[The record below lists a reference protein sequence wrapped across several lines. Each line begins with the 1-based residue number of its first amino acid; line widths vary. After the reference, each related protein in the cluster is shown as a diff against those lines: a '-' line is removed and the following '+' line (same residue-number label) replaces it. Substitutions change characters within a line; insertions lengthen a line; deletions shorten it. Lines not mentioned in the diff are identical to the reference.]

1 MKIEQN
7 AFIDQRTRNKGLND
21 NFVLDQVEATRTIED
36 MPSLTKFLGCLS
48 LLLLISNAYGF
59 SQLDSIADSLLRDV
73 MSQMGGPE
81 AALGHPGLDGFVD
94 YPNIASNSGSPQL
107 SELKDYPERSFEA
120 RRDAIL
126 GRESIRDQEYLEHS
140 NLYGKQSMQG
150 GAGEGFQRLKPD
162 GSIKN
167 VHIVKT
173 DALLPSYCTPVNPCP
188 LGYVADDGCL
198 EEFENTAAFSR
209 EYQQHQDCI
218 CDSEHMF
225 DCPGATRENEIDT
238 LARSFENEGL
248 TDSRLNRFLQ
258 DMEPANP
265 YLEGEKLPVI
275 AKKAPKSSIK

>member
-1 MKIEQN
+1 
-7 AFIDQRTRNKGLND
+7 
-21 NFVLDQVEATRTIED
+21 
-36 MPSLTKFLGCLS
+36 
-48 LLLLISNAYGF
+48 
-59 SQLDSIADSLLRDV
+59 

-126 GRESIRDQEYLEHS
+126 GRESIRDQEYLGHS

-258 DMEPANP
+258 DMEIQGDHKIVAKKFFSNKPANP